1 MSARNPLTPSGR
13 GFRGRFPSRKL
24 KATVRWESLLERD
37 AVYHFE
43 FSPGVL
49 AYQEQPEVI
58 SYWNGNAFR
67 QYYPDFLLELVGGTQ
82 VRIEVKPAAKLE
94 KPALAEKYRNIARHY
109 QESGLAFRVVTEHQV
124 RTEPL
129 LGNLRQLQR
138 IRGKPAHLFEII
150 GTLPELLA
158 GILLPFAAV
167 EARIGRDTLLAMI
180 AHGVLRCDLR
190 ARLEGTNPI
199 SLSQGG
205 DDDTVLL

>member
-1 MSARNPLTPSGR
+1 MSARNPITPSGR
-13 GFRGRFPSRKL
+13 GLRGCFPSRKL
-24 KATVRWESLLERD
+24 KRTVRCESPLERD

-43 FSPGVL
+43 FSPGVV
-49 AYQEQPEVI
+49 AYREQPEVI

-94 KPALAEKYRNIARHY
+94 KPALAEKYRHIARHY
-109 QESGLAFRVVTEHQV
+109 QERGQAFRVVTEHQV

-129 LGNLRQLQR
+129 LGNLRQLRRFRQ
-138 IRGKPAHLFEII
+138 KPANIFEII
-150 GTLPELLA
+150 STLPELRA
-158 GILLPFAAV
+158 GIFLPFAVV
-167 EARIGRDTLLAMI
+167 EARIGRHTLLAMI

-190 ARLEGTNPI
+190 ANLEGTNPI
-199 SLSQGG
+199 SLSLGD